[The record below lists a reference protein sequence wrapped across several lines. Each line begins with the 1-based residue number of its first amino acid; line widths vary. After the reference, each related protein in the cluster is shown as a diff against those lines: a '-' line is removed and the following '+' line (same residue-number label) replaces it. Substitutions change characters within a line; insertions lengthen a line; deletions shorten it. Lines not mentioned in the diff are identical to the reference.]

1 MLDQDK
7 STSNS
12 LEKRNG
18 WEEDEEP
25 KELMKDEPTL
35 PKSSPQTKQVWKEK
49 VTSSEPPP
57 QEVQPSRSPSPRP
70 DDAPKE

>member
-1 MLDQDK
+1 MLDLDK

-18 WEEDEEP
+18 YEEP
-25 KELMKDEPTL
+25 EEPVKDEPIL
-35 PKSSPQTKQVWKEK
+35 PTSSPQTKQVWKEK
-49 VTSSEPPP
+49 VTSSEPPS
-57 QEVQPSRSPSPRP
+57 QEVQPSRSPSPRL